1 MQDDQYASY
10 REYLRVDKRVEVGI
24 PLSAGGVFR
33 DWAVLRE
40 LVEDELL
47 VQISR
52 DLLPAEV
59 HTDEGS
65 ILDVTVSIGN
75 EAYTCSGIV
84 IGKSG
89 QKVLRIRLFGQFMLR
104 ERRQFFRIGL
114 NLRIKYARV
123 PEAPFEEVERD
134 WGERR
139 DAEQMKFQGYDEPA
153 IAAYRSRYQP
163 AVELEWRD
171 MLLAQ
176 VSLSGG
182 GIRIDLP
189 ERVQPGHLL
198 ALEIHLPLDPPRQV
212 QGLGQVIHVMAPR
225 EQKEGGALFPTG
237 LQFVLLDERDRDL
250 LFRQISAGQL
260 EYLRALADRRDLRPS
275 QGSGDGERGGWR
287 RAVSRSLWALV
298 CIALLYCF
306 ARYLVQ
312 YSERGAPGQ
321 IEKTYEESLRK
332 YRRMD

>member
-1 MQDDQYASY
+1 MQDDQYARY
-10 REYLRVDKRVEVGI
+10 REYLSGGKRVEVGI

-33 DWAVLRE
+33 DWAVVRE

-52 DLLPAEV
+52 DLLPSEV

-65 ILDVTVSIGN
+65 ILDVTVSIGH

-114 NLRIKYARV
+114 NLRIKYAHLS
-123 PEAPFEEVERD
+123 EAPFEEVERD

-139 DAEQMKFQGYDEPA
+139 DAEQMKFQGYDEAA
-153 IAAYRSRYQP
+153 IAAHRSRYQP

-171 MLLAQ
+171 LLLAQ
-176 VSLSGG
+176 VILSGG
-182 GIRIDLP
+182 GIRINLS
-189 ERVQPGHLL
+189 ERVQPEQLL

-212 QGLGQVIHVMAPR
+212 QGVGRVIHVMAPR
-225 EQKEGGALFPTG
+225 EQKEGGALFPAG

-250 LFRQISAGQL
+250 LLRQISAAQI
-260 EYLRALADRRDLRPS
+260 EYLRTLADRRDFHP
-275 QGSGDGERGGWR
+275 GTGGGDRAAPGWR
-287 RAVSRSLWALV
+287 RVLSRSFWALV
-298 CIALLYCF
+298 CIGLVYFF
-306 ARYLVQ
+306 ARYLMQ
-312 YSERGAPGQ
+312 YNERGAPGQ